1 MCTVNVVQDT
11 LLWYISVV
19 RKLSLLFVIT
29 FLVPFLFS
37 AFVCFFCFNV
47 KCGHVNGRFT
57 ETPQKQ

>member
-37 AFVCFFCFNV
+37 AFVCFFV
-47 KCGHVNGRFT
+47 LMLSVVT
-57 ETPQKQ
+57 